1 MLPTKRLERVQRS
14 MNVQA
19 FIASESD
26 ALSFQQNVKL
36 GDNGGNPQTVAQ
48 WDTKPSQIETN
59 VYFLWKSL
67 NDKYQQHYH
76 CVLQKP
82 PLLGSFSGPLI
93 KILCPPVPIYSII
106 PSLFDRCPP
115 MKPRK
120 TDLEP

>member
-1 MLPTKRLERVQRS
+1 MSYIESHCLHEIYYHGQIFLLEKSWFLNFMLPAKRLEHVQRS

-59 VYFLWKSL
+59 VYF
-67 NDKYQQHYH
+67 
-76 CVLQKP
+76 
-82 PLLGSFSGPLI
+82 
-93 KILCPPVPIYSII
+93 
-106 PSLFDRCPP
+106 
-115 MKPRK
+115 
-120 TDLEP
+120 